1 MKDFH
6 ILLEKFIDQE
16 ITKVELEQLELLAS
30 QDPILKKEY
39 DKHRLAILGIKM
51 NALRE
56 ELKSIMKRK

>member
-16 ITKVELEQLELLAS
+16 ITKEELEELELLAS

-51 NALRE
+51 KGMN
-56 ELKSIMKRK
+56 

>member
-6 ILLEKFIDQE
+6 ILLQKFIDQE
-16 ITKVELEQLELLAS
+16 ITKEEHS

-51 NALRE
+51 KPLRD
-56 ELKSIMKRK
+56 ELKDIMKDT

>member
-1 MKDFH
+1 M
-6 ILLEKFIDQE
+6 DQE
-16 ITKVELEQLELLAS
+16 ITKEELEQLELLAF

-56 ELKSIMKRK
+56 VRGSPSDRSRYPDRA

>member
-16 ITKVELEQLELLAS
+16 ITKEELEELELLAS

-39 DKHRLAILGIKM
+39 DKHRLAILGIKL
-51 NALRE
+51 NALRD
-56 ELKSIMKRK
+56 ELKSIMKKS